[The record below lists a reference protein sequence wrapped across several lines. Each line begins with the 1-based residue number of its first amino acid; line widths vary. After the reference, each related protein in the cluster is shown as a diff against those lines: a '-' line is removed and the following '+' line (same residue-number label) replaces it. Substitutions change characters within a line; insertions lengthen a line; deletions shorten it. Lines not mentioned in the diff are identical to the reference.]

1 MRIAILTAA
10 HAAAALTLAA
20 GLVATSPVLA
30 TDTSTLGMQTV
41 PEWKAVY
48 GRVEA
53 RDLVPARARI
63 GGTVVELLVSEGD
76 TVAAGQRIAMV
87 QDDKLVFQVAAIDAQ
102 LGVLDAQL
110 SRAEA
115 ELSRGRSLVERGVST
130 AQRLEQLQTDVEVTR
145 NQIVATQAQLS
156 VVVQQG
162 EEGAVLAPVSGVVLG
177 VPVTRDTVIMA
188 GEAVATVGGG
198 GFFLRL
204 AIPERH
210 ADALKE
216 GAEIRVS
223 ASGAEAM
230 GRLAKV
236 YPRIQNGRVVAD
248 VEFER
253 LDTTFVDA
261 RVLVE
266 VPIGT
271 RPALLVPRSALTT
284 RSGLDFVRVRQDGRD
299 VERAVVPGETVRRDG
314 ALFVEILTGLAA
326 GETIVV
332 P

>member
-1 MRIAILTAA
+1 MRIAIPTAA
-10 HAAAALTLAA
+10 LAAAVLTLAV
-20 GLVATSPVLA
+20 GLAVASPVLA
-30 TDTSTLGMQTV
+30 DDILTLNMQAL

-63 GGTVVELLVSEGD
+63 GGTIVELVVSEGD
-76 TVAAGQRIAMV
+76 TVAAGQRIATV
-87 QDDKLVFQVAAIDAQ
+87 RDDKLAFQIAAIDAQ

-115 ELSRGRSLVERGVST
+115 ELARGRSLVERGVST

-145 NQIVATQAQLS
+145 NQIVATQAQRS

-223 ASGAEAM
+223 AGGAEAM

-236 YPRIQNGRVVAD
+236 YPRIQNGRVIAD

-253 LDTTFVDA
+253 LNITFVDA

-266 VPIGT
+266 VPVGT
-271 RPALLVPRSALTT
+271 REALLVPRSALAT
-284 RSGLDFVRVRQDGRD
+284 RSGLDFVRVRQDGQD
-299 VERAVVPGETVRRDG
+299 VERAVVPGEVMRRNG
-314 ALFVEILTGLAA
+314 AVFIEILTGLTA

>member
-1 MRIAILTAA
+1 MRVALFAVVL
-10 HAAAALTLAA
+10 AAASPAFAGDTMTLA
-20 GLVATSPVLA
+20 PQVL
-30 TDTSTLGMQTV
+30 

-76 TVAAGQRIAMV
+76 AVEAGQRIAMV
-87 QDDKLVFQVAAIDAQ
+87 QDDKIAFQIAAIDAQ
-102 LGVLDAQL
+102 LRVLEAQL
-110 SRAEA
+110 ARAEA
-115 ELSRGRSLVERGVST
+115 ELSRGRSLVERGVNT
-130 AQRLEQLQTDVEVTR
+130 AQRLEQLSTDVGVAQ
-145 NQIVATQAQLS
+145 NQIAATQAQRS
-156 VVVQQG
+156 VIVQQS
-162 EEGAVLAPVSGVVLG
+162 EEGQVLAPVSGVALG
-177 VPVTRDTVIMA
+177 VPVTRDSVIMA
-188 GEAVATVGGG
+188 GEPVATVGGG

-210 ADALKE
+210 AEALKE
-216 GAEIRVS
+216 GAEIRIF
-223 ASGAEAM
+223 ASGAETV

-236 YPRIQNGRVVAD
+236 YPRIQNGRVIAD

-253 LDTTFVDA
+253 IDTTFVDA

-271 RPALLVPRSALTT
+271 RMALLVPRSALAL
-284 RSGLDFVRVRQDGRD
+284 RSGLDFVRVLHDGRTL
-299 VERAVVPGETVRRDG
+299 ERAVVPGETVQRDG
-314 ALFVEILTGLAA
+314 VAYVEILTGLEA

>member
-1 MRIAILTAA
+1 MRATFFAALLASASPALAADILT
-10 HAAAALTLAA
+10 
-20 GLVATSPVLA
+20 
-30 TDTSTLGMQTV
+30 LGPQTV

-53 RDLVPARARI
+53 RDLVSARARI

-76 TVAAGQRIAMV
+76 TVAAGQRIATV
-87 QDDKLVFQVAAIDAQ
+87 QDDKLAFQIAAIDAQ

-145 NQIVATQAQLS
+145 NQIAATQAQRS

-162 EEGAVLAPVSGVVLG
+162 EEGAVLAPAAGRVLT
-177 VPVTRDTVIMA
+177 VPVTRGAVIMA
-188 GEAVATVGGG
+188 GEAVATIGGG

-216 GAEIRVS
+216 SAEIRIS
-223 ASGAEAM
+223 ASGAEM
-230 GRLAKV
+230 TGRLVKV
-236 YPRIQNGRVVAD
+236 YPQIENGRVVAD
-248 VEFER
+248 VEFGQ
-253 LDTTFVDA
+253 LDTAFIDA

-266 VPIGT
+266 MPIGT
-271 RPALLVPRSALTT
+271 RATLLVPLSALAT

-314 ALFVEILTGLAA
+314 VVFVEILTGLAA

>member
-1 MRIAILTAA
+1 MRVAFF
-10 HAAAALTLAA
+10 AALLAVASPALAA
-20 GLVATSPVLA
+20 
-30 TDTSTLGMQTV
+30 DTLTLDPQTV

-63 GGTVVELLVSEGD
+63 GGTLVELLVSEGD
-76 TVAAGQRIAMV
+76 RIEAGQRIAMV
-87 QDDKLVFQVAAIDAQ
+87 QDDKLAFQIAAIDAQ
-102 LGVLDAQL
+102 LGVLEAQL

-145 NQIVATQAQLS
+145 NQIVATQAQRS
-156 VVVQQG
+156 VIIQQG
-162 EEGAVLAPVSGVVLG
+162 EEGQVLAPASGVVLG
-177 VPVTRDTVIMA
+177 VPVTRDSVIMA
-188 GEAVATVGGG
+188 GEPVATVGGG

-210 ADALKE
+210 AEALKE
-216 GAEIRVS
+216 GAEIRIF
-223 ASGAEAM
+223 ASGAETV

-271 RPALLVPRSALTT
+271 RTALLVPRSALAL
-284 RSGLDFVRVRQDGRD
+284 RSGLDFVRVQHDGRE
-299 VERAVVPGETVRRDG
+299 VERAVVPGETVQRDG
-314 ALFVEILTGLAA
+314 VTYVEILTGLVA